1 MFARHSW
8 KVGSPD
14 AFQWRRDMFD
24 TLLQRFGGF
33 LKIGFLAFLALLLLI
48 PVQMVRSMVDERSQR
63 ANSVKAEISSK
74 WGGEQS
80 VGAIRLDI
88 PFTVTTTD
96 TAGKNHEST
105 IWIHAWPQKLTVNG
119 KMETEVRKR
128 GIYRVPLYLAGLD
141 LSGEFQLPD
150 PAVVGYKGAV
160 PRWDE
165 VLIAADV
172 GEIQSLARP
181 PVLEVAGKTIELA
194 PTGEGRSVARP
205 TIDASGR
212 QEDGVVAANPVS
224 DLEPSPRL
232 GGGVHLGPS
241 VFGALVPFHLQI
253 SLRGQGRLAIQPLAK
268 TTSVKLV
275 SDWSSPSFDGRFLP
289 TSHNESEAG
298 FDADWQVSSLNL
310 ESPMVWEGSY
320 RSASVPL
327 LGVRMVQPVDDYDSS
342 DRSLKYAF
350 LFLTLTF
357 LAFFLFET
365 FLDTPMHPV
374 QYALVG
380 LANCLFYLLTLA
392 ISEHVGFDAAY
403 WIAAGATTFA
413 VSGYAASALSGWGRA
428 LFLGSGTLGLYGFLY
443 TLLKAEDWS
452 LLMGSCGLF
461 AILAFVMW
469 VTRKRFRGI

>member
-1 MFARHSW
+1 
-8 KVGSPD
+8 
-14 AFQWRRDMFD
+14 MFD

-48 PVQMVRSMVDERSQR
+48 PVQMVRSMVEERSHR

-88 PFTVTTTD
+88 PCTATTTD
-96 TAGKNHEST
+96 TAGKRHETT
-105 IWIHAWPQKLTVNG
+105 IWIHAWPQRLDVNG
-119 KMETEVRKR
+119 RMETEVRKR
-128 GIYRVPLYLAGLD
+128 GIYKVPLYLAGLE
-141 LSGEFQLPD
+141 LQGEFRLPD
-150 PAVVGYKGAV
+150 PAAFGYKGAV

-165 VLIAADV
+165 AQIAADV
-172 GEIQSLARP
+172 GDIQSLARP
-181 PVLEVAGKTIELA
+181 AVLEVAGKVVELS
-194 PTGEGRSVARP
+194 PTGEGRPVARMAV
-205 TIDASGR
+205 DESGR
-212 QEDGVVAANPVS
+212 QEDGVVVASQGAES
-224 DLEPSPRL
+224 EPAPRL
-232 GGGVHLGPS
+232 GGTVSLEKAE
-241 VFGALVPFHLQI
+241 VGATVPFHLQL
-253 SLRGQGRLAIQPLAK
+253 SLRGQGRLAIQPLAR
-268 TTSVKLV
+268 TTSVKLS
-275 SDWSSPSFDGRFLP
+275 SDWASPSYDGRFLP
-289 TSHNESEAG
+289 VTHSEPGKG
-298 FDADWQVSSLNL
+298 FEATWMVSSLNL
-310 ESPMVWEGSY
+310 EVPMAWEGSH
-320 RSASVPL
+320 RVAAVPQ

-365 FLDTPMHPV
+365 FLGAPMHPV

-392 ISEHVGFDAAY
+392 ISEHLGFDAAY
-403 WIAAGATTFA
+403 WIAAGVTTLA

-452 LLMGSCGLF
+452 LLMGTCGLF

-469 VTRKRFRGI
+469 VTRNRFRGA